1 METDIYDNTK
11 LRDIGKE
18 NVLSFIQTKIKDKN
32 NFLPFQVSYTLENNE
47 TKEREL
53 KGLVAACEKLG
64 VTEGT
69 IITFDQKGELIYKGI
84 KVKIIPMYDYFL

>member
-1 METDIYDNTK
+1 VECD
-11 LRDIGKE
+11 
-18 NVLSFIQTKIKDKN
+18 FIIKNKN
-32 NFLPFQVSYTLENNE
+32 IFLPFQVSYTLENNE

-69 IITFDQKGELIYKGI
+69 IITFDQKEELIYKGI